1 MNEAKAFVESILD
14 KYKTH
19 IDLPLMG
26 ADGKYHYIYL
36 IYHKISFKFYI
47 GKHSTPSLE
56 GDKYLGSGTHIL
68 RALEKHG
75 SQSFT
80 HVRLSFFATAEEA
93 YKAEEELITP
103 EVLKKY
109 RDQLKVCYNL
119 MAGGLG
125 GSSYLS
131 EETRAKMSQSAKEAQ
146 NRPEVKAKRSLALAR
161 PEVKAKWSQSAK
173 EANSR
178 PEVKAKISQAKK
190 EALAIKELISVTGEK
205 KQVHWKEMLPLLKEG
220 WQLTST
226 EISIYNPSDNNRRT
240 QVRFERKNRKV
251 DKKKAYERLIKLL
264 EDGWQVGYPPK
275 EWEGLGTGS
284 GTDGVGEE
292 GTDGVE
298 VEVKVEEA
306 RLEAFGELMAYV
318 EGL

>member
-80 HVRLSFFATAEEA
+80 HVRLSFLATAEEA

-103 EVLKKY
+103 EVIKKY
-109 RDQLKVCYNL
+109 REELKVCYNL
-119 MAGGLG
+119 KAGGFG

-131 EETRAKMSQSAKEAQ
+131 EETRAKMSQALKEAFARPEVKAKMSQSAKEAKARPEVKAKMSQ
-146 NRPEVKAKRSLALAR
+146 SAKEACARPEVKAKRSQAMKEAFAR
-161 PEVKAKWSQSAK
+161 PEVKAKMSQSAK
-173 EANSR
+173 EA
-178 PEVKAKISQAKK
+178 
-190 EALAIKELISVTGEK
+190 LA
-205 KQVHWKEMLPLLKEG
+205 
-220 WQLTST
+220 
-226 EISIYNPSDNNRRT
+226 
-240 QVRFERKNRKV
+240 
-251 DKKKAYERLIKLL
+251 
-264 EDGWQVGYPPK
+264 
-275 EWEGLGTGS
+275 
-284 GTDGVGEE
+284 
-292 GTDGVE
+292 
-298 VEVKVEEA
+298 
-306 RLEAFGELMAYV
+306 
-318 EGL
+318 